1 MRYMPKFPIVNDND
15 LKLFWKIASLEVR
28 SRKMWSNRHYKSFS
42 WSDWYSLEDD
52 IADLYTQTKSTQ
64 DMIKRVVQRLET

>member
-1 MRYMPKFPIVNDND
+1 MRNIPKFPIVNEND
-15 LKLFWKIASLEVR
+15 VNLFWKIASLEVR

>member
-1 MRYMPKFPIVNDND
+1 MRNIPKFPIVNDND
-15 LKLFWKIASLEVR
+15 LNLLWKIASLEVR

>member
-1 MRYMPKFPIVNDND
+1 MRNIPKFPIVNDND
-15 LKLFWKIASLEVR
+15 LNLLWKIASLEVR
-28 SRKMWSNRHYKSFS
+28 SRKMWSNRHCKSFS

>member
-1 MRYMPKFPIVNDND
+1 MRNIPKLPIVNDND
-15 LKLFWKIASLEVR
+15 LNLFWKIASLEVR

>member
-1 MRYMPKFPIVNDND
+1 MRNIPKFPIVNDND
-15 LKLFWKIASLEVR
+15 LNLFWKIASLEVR
-28 SRKMWSNRHYKSFS
+28 SRKMWSNRRYKSFS

-52 IADLYTQTKSTQ
+52 IADLYTQTKITQ

>member
-1 MRYMPKFPIVNDND
+1 MRNIPKFPIVNDND
-15 LKLFWKIASLEVR
+15 LNLFWKIASLEVR

-42 WSDWYSLEDD
+42 WSDWYSVEDD

>member
-1 MRYMPKFPIVNDND
+1 MRYMPKFPIGSEND

>member
-1 MRYMPKFPIVNDND
+1 MRNIPKFPIVNDND
-15 LKLFWKIASLEVR
+15 LNLFWKIASLEVR

>member
-1 MRYMPKFPIVNDND
+1 MRNIPKFPIVNDND
-15 LKLFWKIASLEVR
+15 LNLFWKIASLEVR

-64 DMIKRVVQRLET
+64 DMIKRVVKRLET